1 MECGNPLP
9 DGSAD
14 LLGVF
19 RGGHLARADRPD
31 RLVGNDQGGY
41 LYGGEPGQPGVKLA
55 AAVLEVAPRLPDGQR
70 LADAEHRGHLL
81 PEDRPYL
88 GVDQRVVLVV
98 VLAPLRVPGQHELA
112 AQLRQHAR
120 ADVSG
125 VGAVVV
131 LRHVLRAVPQLE
143 LVADHE
149 RLHAAQRGERRQHD
163 DVHGREILVVQPER
177 ELLRERER
185 LEVAVVH
192 LPVAGDERLA
202 LGVHGLSSSAAS
214 PGRVRPSRYSRLAPP
229 PVEMWLNA
237 LSGNSSCLTAA
248 AESPPPT
255 TVSPVTWLIA
265 SATAWVPAANAGNS
279 NTPTG
284 PFQKTVL
291 ASASLRANNSR
302 VAGPMSR
309 PSRSAGMAVAG
320 TTSCSASAAKCVA
333 ATMSTGSTISTPRL
347 A

>member
-9 DGSAD
+9 DGRAD

-19 RGGHLARADRPD
+19 WGGHLARPDRPD
-31 RLVGNDQGGY
+31 RLVRDDQAGY
-41 LYGGEPGQPGVKLA
+41 LPGGEPGQPRVKLRA
-55 AAVLEVAPRLPDGQR
+55 AIIEVAARLPDGQR

-81 PEDRPYL
+81 PEDRPDL
-88 GVDQRVVLVV
+88 GVDQRVVLIV
-98 VLAPLRVPGQHELA
+98 VLPALRVPGQHELT
-112 AQLRQHAR
+112 AQLRQHSR
-120 ADVSG
+120 ADVSR

-143 LVADHE
+143 LVADHQ
-149 RLHAAQRGERRQHD
+149 RLHAAQCGERRQHD

-177 ELLRERER
+177 ELLGERER

-192 LPVAGDERLA
+192 LPVASDERLA
-202 LGVHGLSSSAAS
+202 GTHVPSSSAAS
-214 PGRVRPSRYSRLAPP
+214 PGSVRPSRYSRLAPP

-237 LSGNSSCLTAA
+237 LSGNPSCLTAA

-302 VAGPMSR
+302 VAGPMS
-309 PSRSAGMAVAG
+309 
-320 TTSCSASAAKCVA
+320 
-333 ATMSTGSTISTPRL
+333 
-347 A
+347 